1 MTIPTN
7 DPRCGDAGGISR
19 NGAPC
24 RVGINL
30 SPINGLCIQ
39 HDPNRAEEAAAMQK
53 AGGAKRNEIY
63 RRAKQGIPSEP
74 KDIPKAP
81 KTLKDAVRLSAWIT
95 RATLDGSIEVR
106 VSAAATKALRQFQLS
121 VEKRD
126 LEKRIEELEARLKAA
141 KAGGRA

>member
-53 AGGAKRNEIY
+53 ATTQN
-63 RRAKQGIPSEP
+63 P
-74 KDIPKAP
+74 
-81 KTLKDAVRLSAWIT
+81 
-95 RATLDGSIEVR
+95 
-106 VSAAATKALRQFQLS
+106 AL
-121 VEKRD
+121 
-126 LEKRIEELEARLKAA
+126 LEKWRSYGGEMKAMTPEAFAAFLKQDSALWGQAIRAA
-141 KAGGRA
+141 GIKLD